1 MLAFDVINLEQ
12 HRALQQNAAKVYLP
26 RFCGSHLLIISWPSS
41 SCKLLKLNRQILKL
55 ERHVTYREQ
64 TTETCSNRQKIQK
77 CARPI
82 SKSANFLSRRDF
94 DNYTSGKIKPPTI
107 KDTLF
112 LRSGSATSN
121 RFWPKNRSNR
131 KQTIKPCLTGSR
143 IAWIELAISSDFRI
157 TVASLCGLKSSAWE
171 EPPRSIFQCS
181 NLSRPHGRS

>member
-1 MLAFDVINLEQ
+1 MLAFVVINLEQ

-26 RFCGSHLLIISWPSS
+26 RFCGSHLLLISWPSS

-64 TTETCSNRQKIQK
+64 TTETCSN
-77 CARPI
+77 P
-82 SKSANFLSRRDF
+82 
-94 DNYTSGKIKPPTI
+94 
-107 KDTLF
+107 
-112 LRSGSATSN
+112 N

-143 IAWIELAISSDFRI
+143 IAWIEIAISSDFRI